1 MIRTIL
7 WDVDGTLLDF
17 AAAERAAME
26 GLYRDFG
33 LGDCSGEAL
42 GRYSAINRRY
52 WESLERGE
60 ITKPEL
66 LVRRF
71 QDFFRGEGLAVDAE
85 AFNAA
90 YQSRLGTTAV
100 PRDDSVELVRSLRG
114 RVRQY
119 AVSNG
124 TVIAQTRKLR
134 RSGLDALMDGVF
146 LSEKLGAEK
155 PDAAFF
161 DAVFAAIGPVERREV
176 MIVGDSLTSDIRSGR
191 NAGIVTCWYSPEG
204 GASDLPDH
212 TIRDLR
218 EVCGFL

>member
-1 MIRTIL
+1 MGTARCRT
-7 WDVDGTLLDF
+7 WRRRSGRPWRGSAGTL
-17 AAAERAAME
+17 AC
-26 GLYRDFG
+26 
-33 LGDCSGEAL
+33 CSGEAL

-176 MIVGDSLTSDIRSGR
+176 MIVGDSLTSDIRGGR

-218 EVCGFL
+218 EVYGFL

>member
-1 MIRTIL
+1 MGTARCRIWRRRSG
-7 WDVDGTLLDF
+7 WPWRGSAGTL
-17 AAAERAAME
+17 AC
-26 GLYRDFG
+26 
-33 LGDCSGEAL
+33 CSGEAL
-42 GRYSAINRRY
+42 GRYPAINRRY

-176 MIVGDSLTSDIRSGR
+176 MIVGDSLTSDIRGGR

>member
-161 DAVFAAIGPVERREV
+161 DAVFAAIGTVERGEV
-176 MIVGDSLTSDIRSGR
+176 MIVGDSLTSDIRGGR

-218 EVCGFL
+218 EVYGFL